1 MNRRL
6 RLLSIISVGALLL
19 AGCAERKP
27 AMEGLYAGLRERPEA
42 VDAHVLAGKIIVIDP
57 GHGGAMNGALGTDSL
72 READANLGVALY
84 LWGLCKDAGADAH
97 LTRTT
102 DRDLLPPGSKD
113 PADDLK
119 ARVAMANALAPDV
132 FLSIH
137 HNSNL
142 PRNRDVND
150 IEVYYRASDPGASL
164 ELAQALQV
172 HLARNL
178 GIEASDVKPA
188 NYLVLRLSTAQAAVL
203 GEASYLSSPA
213 VEERLKLS
221 AKQKLEAEAYFLGLV
236 EYFSKGV
243 PLLTRESPAR
253 DTLAGAA
260 QISFSVRS
268 AAGIPVDPS
277 SAVISLG
284 SRETAAIFDAI
295 TSTIRI
301 PADPGLPNGTYVVQG
316 SVRSTAGA
324 TARSRPFT
332 VLLARPARF
341 ILPLAPRERPGSIVA
356 LSVKVLDALGM
367 HVADGTPVTG
377 RSLRNGTAVSGVCA
391 NGTFTFEVARDRA
404 RDPFVFTASGVADTV
419 RFAASEES
427 ARLSLTVCD
436 AGSGAGVSDAIVS
449 WGRESLAGDAA
460 GHILIPPGVAGD
472 TLIVSAK
479 GYRPVLIDTAGT
491 RGGGAILRVPLEPLF
506 GGVFRDRKIAL
517 DPAGGGPDAG
527 GRGAAGLR
535 GASVNLDVARLVRG
549 VLERAGSTVIL
560 TREGDE
566 PLSAHERIYVVNR
579 SNAELAIGIRHGAPP
594 EGAPGPRVVLHYAGS
609 DRGRVAAEKLASALD
624 SLPSAGPFAVGEG
637 AGLFLQQT
645 ACTACEIYCGPVEDG
660 AREALMRDESY
671 LRLEAERILAGAAA
685 CFGFDAVIPRGCA
698 VKVVRGGA
706 PAAGA
711 TVDID
716 ALFAGTTGPDG
727 SVAFGLIEPGTHLVA
742 VRTSDAHSGLF
753 MREFTAA
760 AREIVINIP

>member
-1 MNRRL
+1 MNRSL
-6 RLLSIISVGALLL
+6 RLLACVSVSALLL
-19 AGCAERKP
+19 AGCAARKP
-27 AMEGLYAGLRERPEA
+27 VMEGLYAGLQEKPEA
-42 VDAHVLAGKIIVIDP
+42 VDARILAGKIIVIDP
-57 GHGGAMNGALGTDSL
+57 GHGGAMNGALGADSL

-113 PADDLK
+113 PADDLR

-132 FLSIH
+132 FISIH

-142 PRNRDVND
+142 PKNRDMNN

-178 GIEASDVKPA
+178 GIETSDVKPGS
-188 NYLVLRLSTAQAAVL
+188 YLVLRLSTAQAAVL

-236 EYFSKGV
+236 EYFSRGV
-243 PLLTRESPAR
+243 PMLTRESPVR
-253 DTLAGAA
+253 DTLADAV
-260 QISFSVRS
+260 QFSFSVLS

-277 SAVISLG
+277 SAIISVG
-284 SRETAAIFDAI
+284 SRETAAIFDPL

-301 PADPGLPNGTYVVQG
+301 PADPGLPNGTYTVQG
-316 SVRSTAGA
+316 SVRSTGGR
-324 TARSRPFT
+324 TARSQPFT

-341 ILPLAPRERPGSIVA
+341 ILPLAPREQQGSIVS
-356 LSVKVLDALGM
+356 LSVRVLDALGM

-377 RSLRNGTAVSGVCA
+377 RSLKDGTAQSGVSA
-391 NGTFTFEVARDRA
+391 NGTFTIEVARDRA
-404 RDPFVFTASGVADTV
+404 RDRFVFTASGVADTV
-419 RFAASEES
+419 RFATSEEAPRLFLAAID
-427 ARLSLTVCD
+427 ARSL
-436 AGSGAGVSDAIVS
+436 AGVPGAIVS
-449 WGRESLAGDAA
+449 RGRGSIAGDAA
-460 GHILIPPGVAGD
+460 GRFLVPFGTSPE

-479 GYRPVLIDTAGT
+479 GYRPLLIDTAGAP
-491 RGGGAILRVPLEPLF
+491 GSASVVSAPLEPLF

-517 DPAGGGPDAG
+517 DPAGGGTDAG

-535 GASVNLDVARLVRG
+535 GASVNLEVARLVG
-549 VLERAGSTVIL
+549 GILERAGSAVTL

-566 PLSAHERIYVVNR
+566 PLSAQERVYIVNR
-579 SNAELAIGIRHGAPP
+579 SNADLAIGIRHGASP
-594 EGAPGPRVVLHYAGS
+594 ERAGGPRVVLHYAGS
-609 DRGRVAAEKLASALD
+609 DRGRVAAEKLAVSLD
-624 SLPSAGPFAVGEG
+624 SLPPGGAFAIGEG
-637 AGLFLQQT
+637 ADLFLQQT
-645 ACTACEIYCGPVEDG
+645 ACTACEIYCGPIEEG
-660 AREALMRDESY
+660 AYETLMRDESY
-671 LRLEAERILAGAAA
+671 LRLEAERILAGVAA
-685 CFGFDAVIPRGCA
+685 CFGFDAIIPGGCS

-716 ALFAGTTGPDG
+716 GLFARTTGADG
-727 SVAFGLIEPGTHLVA
+727 SAVFGLIEPGTHLVTA
-742 VRTSDAHSGLF
+742 RTSDGHSGLF
-753 MREFTAA
+753 MREFTPT
-760 AREIVINIP
+760 AREVLIDLP

>member
-1 MNRRL
+1 MNRSL
-6 RLLSIISVGALLL
+6 RLLLLASVGALLL
-19 AGCAERKP
+19 AGCAARKP
-27 AMEGLYAGLRERPEA
+27 AMEGLYAGLKEKPEA
-42 VDAHVLAGKIIVIDP
+42 VDAHILAGKIIVIDP
-57 GHGGAMNGALGTDSL
+57 GHGGAMNGALGADSL

-102 DRDLLPPGSKD
+102 DRDLLPEGSKD
-113 PADDLK
+113 PADDLR

-132 FLSIH
+132 FISIH

-142 PRNRDVND
+142 PRNRDINN

-178 GIEASDVKPA
+178 GIQTSDVKPGS
-188 NYLVLRLSTAQAAVL
+188 YLVLRLSTAHAAVL

-236 EYFSKGV
+236 EYFSRGV
-243 PLLTRESPAR
+243 PVLTRESPAR
-253 DTLAGAA
+253 DTLAGAV

-277 SAVISLG
+277 SAVISVG
-284 SRETAAIFDAI
+284 SRETAAIFDPF

-301 PADPGLPNGTYVVQG
+301 PADPALPNGTYAVQG
-316 SVRSTAGA
+316 SVRSTGGR

-341 ILPLAPRERPGSIVA
+341 ILPLAPREKPGSIVA
-356 LSVKVLDALGM
+356 LPVKVLDALGM

-377 RSLRNGTAVSGVCA
+377 RSLKDGTVLSGVCA
-391 NGTFTFEVARDRA
+391 NGTFEVEVARDRA
-404 RDPFVFTASGVADTV
+404 RDTYVFTASGVADTV
-419 RFAASEES
+419 RFAASQES
-427 ARLSLTVCD
+427 PRLSLAVCD
-436 AGSGAGVSDAIVS
+436 ARSGAGVPDAIVS
-449 WGRESLAGDAA
+449 CGRESLAGDAA
-460 GHILIPPGVAGD
+460 GRFLIPLGTPPE

-479 GYRPVLIDTAGT
+479 GYRPLLIDTAGT
-491 RGGGAILRVPLEPLF
+491 RGGASVVRAPLEPLF

-549 VLERAGSTVIL
+549 VLERAGSAVTL

-566 PLSAHERIYVVNR
+566 SLSAQERVYIVNR
-579 SNAELAIGIRHGAPP
+579 SNAEIAIGIRHGALP
-594 EGAPGPRVVLHYAGS
+594 ERADGPRVVLHYAGS
-609 DRGRVAAEKLASALD
+609 DRGRVVAEKLASALD
-624 SLPSAGPFAVGEG
+624 SLPPAGEFAVGEG
-637 AGLFLQQT
+637 ADLFLQQT
-645 ACTACEIYCGPVEDG
+645 ACTACEVYCGPVEDG
-660 AREALMRDESY
+660 ANEALMRDESY
-671 LRLEAERILAGAAA
+671 LRLEAERIVAGTAA
-685 CFGFDAVIPRGCA
+685 CFGFDAIIPGGCA
-698 VKVVRGGA
+698 VKVTRGAA
-706 PAAGA
+706 PAVGA
-711 TVDID
+711 TVGID
-716 ALFAGTTGPDG
+716 ALFASTTGPDG
-727 SVAFGLIEPGTHLVA
+727 SADFGLIEPGTHLVT
-742 VRTSDAHSGLF
+742 VRTSDGRSGLF
-753 MREFTAA
+753 MKEFTPA
-760 AREIVINIP
+760 AREILINLP